1 MRSCR
6 SYKHVHS
13 LLNGKATA
21 ADMPYSLVVDPVD
34 TAVMQVDCKRLSGGS
49 RIVRAVL
56 SVISAVT
63 EVIYKTWSE
72 SGRTW
77 AERA

>member
-1 MRSCR
+1 MSCR
-6 SYKHVHS
+6 SYKHAYS

-21 ADMPYSLVVDPVD
+21 ADTPYSLVVDPVD
-34 TAVMQVDCKRLSGGS
+34 TAVMQLDCKRLSGGS
-49 RIVRAVL
+49 RIVRAGL

-63 EVIYKTWSE
+63 EVIYKTWGE
-72 SGRTW
+72 GARTW